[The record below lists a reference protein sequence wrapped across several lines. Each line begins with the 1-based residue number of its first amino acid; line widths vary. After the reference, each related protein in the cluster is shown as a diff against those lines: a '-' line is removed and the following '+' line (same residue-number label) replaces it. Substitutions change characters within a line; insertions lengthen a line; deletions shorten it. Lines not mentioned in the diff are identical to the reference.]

1 MKKHKSNLAF
11 IDFLFILLL
20 SFISWFMLA
29 MLLVNPISKLS
40 EIENKAEFLIILEW
54 NSDSENDVDLWVQD
68 PLGNILSFRNKS
80 IGLMNIDKDDLGVKN
95 DTIVLAEGT
104 KQIIRMNR
112 EVASIRGKVPGEYI
126 INVNLY
132 TKNDENPSYVKV
144 QMIQVN
150 PYKLVLEENVVLND
164 TGEEITINR
173 IIMDSYGEITSTNKI
188 SKSFISSLDERAY

>member
-164 TGEEITINR
+164 IGEEITINR